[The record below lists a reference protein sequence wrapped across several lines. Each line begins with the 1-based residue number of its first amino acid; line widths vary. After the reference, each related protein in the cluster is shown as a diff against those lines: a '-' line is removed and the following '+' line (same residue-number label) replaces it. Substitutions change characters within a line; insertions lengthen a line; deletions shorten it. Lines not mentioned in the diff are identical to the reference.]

1 MESHI
6 TMILAMQDG
15 ILALKVLDDG
25 IDDEEKYRKIQK
37 QVWAEIAAPEA
48 QEGFADGGVASAVS

>member
-1 MESHI
+1 
-6 TMILAMQDG
+6 MILAMQDG